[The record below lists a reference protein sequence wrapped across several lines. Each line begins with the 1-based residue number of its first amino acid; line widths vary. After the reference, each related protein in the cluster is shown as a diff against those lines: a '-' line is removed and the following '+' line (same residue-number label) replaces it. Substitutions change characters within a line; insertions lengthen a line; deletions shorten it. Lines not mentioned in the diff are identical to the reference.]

1 MKKRVLHFG
10 WIATIAGIALYL
22 GLTAVHTELSLEQKI
37 AQKLMIDIRY
47 FCNEPGEEPCR
58 QPVTQLP
65 DELRQLIR
73 ETGLGGVILFAENLQ
88 TPEQIIDLT
97 QDLQQ
102 AAMQSP
108 VGRPL
113 FISVDQEG
121 GRVFRTPRSFSTG
134 FAGNMAIGATYARH
148 GVFYAQQVGTVL
160 GKELAVLGI
169 NTNHAPV
176 VDVNSNPANPVIN
189 VRAFGEHPQPVA
201 ELSVALLD
209 SMQQQGVLGTL
220 KHFPGH
226 GDTYLDSHLALPLVS
241 HARAHI
247 EQLDLAPFQW
257 AIDHAEVPMIMT
269 AHIQY
274 PALDASTITSKE
286 GERIIRPATMSR
298 AILTD
303 LLRQQM
309 GFDGLVITDA
319 LDMAAIS
326 HYFTPSQAVLETF
339 AAGADIALMPYPI
352 RRPEDLAVLKALIA
366 ELATLVRQGV
376 LSSAELERSWQR
388 IHRVKQH
395 WLAGS
400 KPAGDRSLLHQ
411 AARQQLG
418 QPGSSE
424 LEQELAR
431 QALTLL
437 HAKPGRLPLATSQ
450 FAHIHVVAAT
460 SLQARMLRQS
470 LSEQWPELS
479 SGQLRWTES
488 SFDQWHLEQ
497 AIELSQQAD
506 LVIHAGWQRLA
517 SLVDLGGMADA
528 AHQAQPAISYGAA
541 MQASKQVLQAAQ
553 QAGGTVVLLGFGTP
567 YELTPLL
574 AFSDISIL
582 AYHHGIEHSEAGAL
596 YGPTY
601 QAVAEALLG
610 LTPMHGELPVR
621 LTVPDLVVR
630 ETDE

>member
-10 WIATIAGIALYL
+10 WIATIAGIGLYL
-22 GLTAVHTELSLEQKI
+22 GLTAVQTELSLEQKI
-37 AQKLMIDIRY
+37 AQKLMIDVRY
-47 FCNEPGEEPCR
+47 FCPQPGEEACR
-58 QPVTQLP
+58 QPVTRLP

-73 ETGLGGVILFAENLQ
+73 DTGLGGVILFAENLQ

-102 AAMQSP
+102 AAMNSP
-108 VGRPL
+108 VGQPL

-134 FAGNMAIGATYARH
+134 FSGNMAIGATYARH
-148 GVFYAQQVGTVL
+148 GVFYAEQVGTVL

-201 ELSVALLD
+201 ELSVALLS

-241 HARAHI
+241 HTHAHI

-257 AIDHAEVPMIMT
+257 AIEHTEVPMIMT

-274 PALDASTITSKE
+274 PALDASTIFSTAGQSM
-286 GERIIRPATMSR
+286 IRPATMSR

-309 GFDGLVITDA
+309 GFEGLVITDA

-326 HYFTPSQAVLETF
+326 HYFTPIQAVQETF

-352 RRPEDLAVLKALIA
+352 RRPEDLVAFKALIA
-366 ELATLVRQGV
+366 ELASAVRQGE
-376 LSSAELERSWQR
+376 LSAAELETSWQR
-388 IHRVKQH
+388 IRSVKQR
-395 WLAGS
+395 WLANTQ
-400 KPAGDRSLLHQ
+400 PVVDRSALYQ
-411 AARQQLG
+411 AASQQLG
-418 QPGSSE
+418 QPRHRE

-437 HAKPGRLPLATSQ
+437 HAEPGMLPLVTEQLS
-450 FAHIHVVAAT
+450 HIHLLAAT
-460 SLQARMLRQS
+460 PLQARMLRQS
-470 LSEQWPELS
+470 LSQHWPEQAKE
-479 SGQLRWTES
+479 QLRWTES
-488 SFDQWHLEQ
+488 SFDDWQPEQ
-497 AIELSQQAD
+497 ALQLSQQAD

-528 AHQAQPAISYGAA
+528 ASQQRPAMSYAAA
-541 MQASKQVLQAAQ
+541 MQASAQVLQAAKH
-553 QAGGTVVLLGFGTP
+553 ADTKVILLGFGTP
-567 YELTPLL
+567 YELIPLMP
-574 AFSDISIL
+574 FSDISML
-582 AYHHGIEHSEAGAL
+582 AYHHGIEQHGSGLL

-610 LTPMHGELPVR
+610 HTPMHGELPVR

-630 ETDE
+630 EARE